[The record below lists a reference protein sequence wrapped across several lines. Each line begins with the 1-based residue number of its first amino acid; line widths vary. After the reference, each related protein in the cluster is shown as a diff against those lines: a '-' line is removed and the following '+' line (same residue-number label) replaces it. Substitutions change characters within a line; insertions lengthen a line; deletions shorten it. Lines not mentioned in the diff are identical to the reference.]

1 MKSRLANILLLL
13 VVTVGTLAL
22 ADVAFRFYESR
33 ALTASYKPDGP
44 VVDLQ
49 ALNYNDTSVA
59 KAKAPGEL
67 RILSFG
73 DSFCFSIVRF
83 PASYNGIIQRDLTRP
98 DRPARVVNLGEPSSS
113 FLQYAASMLNW
124 MPQLEHDAVIVNIF
138 LGNDLSES
146 AREEIPNDGRINR
159 MMGNN
164 FVDVQSGRKRMRH
177 VPRKFPLRMMDFAYA
192 YYLYFT
198 EGQFVLRD
206 VPEPYTHAL
215 GPMSEADWLR
225 VAGRHLEACDPAALP
240 LLEKG
245 LGDVDAL
252 GAALAQAR
260 AGGTRVLVLLSPAQV
275 QLDPALL
282 ARAAERLGRDPAG
295 FDLEQPA
302 RLVRERLAASAPDA
316 PVLDLTPALREAA
329 SHGAALYYPLETH
342 WSVEGNRVAGQAVA
356 NWVEENWADRR

>member
-13 VVTVGTLAL
+13 VVTVATLAL

-177 VPRKFPLRMMDFAYA
+177 VPRKFPLRMLDFAYA
-192 YYLYFT
+192 YVMYYVQGASVDHT
-198 EGQFVLRD
+198 
-206 VPEPYTHAL
+206 VPEPYTFAL
-215 GPMSEADWLR
+215 GPMPEPNWLR
-225 VAGRHLEACDPAALP
+225 ISSRHLEGCDPTALP
-240 LLEKG
+240 LLEKASRDVAI
-245 LGDVDAL
+245 LGKILSDVQ
-252 GAALAQAR
+252 AQ
-260 AGGTRVLVLLSPAQV
+260 GKRVLVVFSPAEVQV
-275 QLDPALL
+275 NPGLL
-282 ARAAERLGRDPAG
+282 AKAAARLERDPAS
-295 FDLEQPA
+295 FDVEQPA
-302 RLVRERLAASAPDA
+302 RLLRKWLGESAPNV
-316 PVLDLTPALREAA
+316 PILDLQPVIRDAFDK
-329 SHGAALYYPLETH
+329 GVKVYYPLETH
-342 WSVEGNRVAGQAVA
+342 WSAEGNRIAGDTISAWITA
-356 NWVEENWADRR
+356 NWPEMR